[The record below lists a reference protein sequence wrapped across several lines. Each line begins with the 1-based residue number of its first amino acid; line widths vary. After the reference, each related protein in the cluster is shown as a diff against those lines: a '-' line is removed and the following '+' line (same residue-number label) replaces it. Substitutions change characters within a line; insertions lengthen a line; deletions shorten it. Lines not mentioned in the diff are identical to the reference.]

1 MEIGEVTRVPKMT
14 TIKHPSLP
22 EPREKERPPTFPGG
36 TFSPF
41 SQKLVLISAL
51 IAMVTEHLLSAR
63 HGLSLTRRYS
73 IDHIISTVTWVSTG
87 SIQ

>member
-14 TIKHPSLP
+14 TVNHPSLP
-22 EPREKERPPTFPGG
+22 EPRKKGRPPTFPGG

-51 IAMVTEHLLSAR
+51 IVMATEHLLSAR
-63 HGLSLTRRYS
+63 HSLLLARR
-73 IDHIISTVTWVSTG
+73 
-87 SIQ
+87 